1 MQRGTKMTFDD
12 FLMEVD
18 PQYHGFICEIHEYLT
33 ENGCTLKVT
42 TAKSGCMVSYQYGK
56 KKRVVLNFVF
66 RKGAL
71 QARIYC
77 GHVDQYL
84 ETIESLPESM
94 RKTIEKAP
102 KCKRFEDPP
111 KCSPKCIGYVFPLA
125 GTHHQKCR
133 YFSFFFEVNNETIPS
148 IRKMLEKEVAC
159 RAAV

>member
-1 MQRGTKMTFDD
+1 MNFED

-18 PQYHGFICEIHEYLT
+18 PQYHGFIREIHEYLS

-42 TAKSGCMVSYQYGK
+42 DAKSGCMVSYQYGK

-66 RKGAL
+66 RKSGL
-71 QARIYC
+71 QARVYC
-77 GHVDQYL
+77 GHVGQYL
-84 ETIESLPESM
+84 ETIEALPDEMKKS
-94 RKTIEKAP
+94 IEKAP

-133 YFSFFFEVNNETIPS
+133 YYSFFFEVNDGTIPH
-148 IRKMLEKEVAC
+148 IRTLVKKELSC
-159 RAAV
+159 RAAE